1 MKLTKSQLSLL
12 VKQLIREADGDD
24 DLLTPDDEKRLATRS
39 IDVQAERDKLIDIF
53 RERAVDGEKIE
64 IIDIRKKYKNKEP
77 FMSSVIKDGEVYTDV
92 LRGEKAL
99 DYWGESGSDGT
110 TLISDV
116 VFGLGGPKIIGSV
129 FAADK
134 ASLTSANDGIETKLG
149 ANVNLE
155 KIFKNVIKNFTE
167 SGVIQV
173 PDDSLAKKASV
184 KGYINQNGTVRDILI
199 VLRAFDSAAYGPVSG
214 SRMRIKI
221 TKSDSFNE
229 SSALQRL
236 KTAGMYK
243 GQPPPPPAPTP
254 PAPSPKKKPK
264 ATKKSPRGKLEEAD
278 DKDVIDVYG
287 PDEAELKNRLEPG
300 SPKDEAISALKSENL
315 SRGLLIS
322 VEMVESLDT
331 VIRHLADL
339 IMSKHYAVRVG
350 GRTRRP
356 A

>member
-12 VKQLIREADGDD
+12 VKQIIREADEDD

-39 IDVQAERDKLIDIF
+39 IDVQAERDELIDIF
-53 RERAVDGEKIE
+53 RERAVDGQKIE

-77 FMSSVIKDGEVYTDV
+77 FMSSDIRGEEVYTDV
-92 LRGEKAL
+92 LKGEKAL
-99 DYWGESGSDGT
+99 DFWSESGSDGT

-134 ASLTSANDGIETKLG
+134 DSLTSANDGIETKLDQY
-149 ANVNLE
+149 VSLE

-173 PDDSLAKKASV
+173 PEDILAKKASV
-184 KGYINQNGTVRDILI
+184 RGYINQNGTVRDILI
-199 VLRAFDSAAYGPVSG
+199 ILRAFDSAAYGPVSG

-221 TKSDSFNE
+221 TKSDSFSAD

-243 GQPPPPPAPTP
+243 GQPPPAPPPAATP
-254 PAPSPKKKPK
+254 PKKKSK
-264 ATKKSPRGKLEEAD
+264 AAKKRARGKLEEAD
-278 DKDVIDVYG
+278 GKDVIDVYG
-287 PDEAELKNRLEPG
+287 PDEAESKNRLTG

-315 SRGLLIS
+315 SRGLTIS

-331 VIRHLADL
+331 VISHLADL

-350 GRTRRP
+350 GKTRRP